1 MKAQRYVV
9 MIGLVAQ
16 CAAMHCHA
24 QPALVPDPTFQA
36 TFRGADEV
44 RIFDLAEAPDHKWLV
59 RGRFDSVNGTPR
71 TNLTRLNPDGS
82 VDPTFTPAAEMPW
95 GPWPVQ
101 DDGKILFGENWGDI
115 RRPATP
121 FNHVLVRLNADGS
134 LDTTFA
140 PPSDVLV
147 FPYVQS
153 ILIESNGDILVG
165 GIRFE
170 SNGDILE
177 GSLRLNPTGGIEG
190 TLSIS
195 GTPLLVNPDGTIM
208 VRTGWGGLVRLK
220 PDGTVDPT
228 FTADVYCPFYDPSR
242 SQRLALDSN
251 GRLLVGAEYGGLY
264 RLNNTGAI
272 DAVLRPAEEGPFE
285 VWVDQLGR
293 AQRSVHR
300 DR

>member
-9 MIGLVAQ
+9 MIGLVTQ

-71 TNLTRLNPDGS
+71 TNLARLNPDGS

-153 ILIESNGDILVG
+153 ILIESDGDILVG
-165 GIRFE
+165 SLPFE
-170 SNGDILE
+170 FNGQKLE
-177 GSLRLNPTGGIEG
+177 GSLRLNPTGGVES
-190 TLSIS
+190 TLSTS
-195 GTPLLVNPDGTIM
+195 GTPLVVNPDGR
-208 VRTGWGGLVRLK
+208 RTLQIGGEAGWRYQVQTSDDCKTWTPLDEVTGNGVLTSYSDAR
-220 PDGTVDPT
+220 
-228 FTADVYCPFYDPSR
+228 APS
-242 SQRLALDSN
+242 A
-251 GRLLVGAEYGGLY
+251 G
-264 RLNNTGAI
+264 
-272 DAVLRPAEEGPFE
+272 E
-285 VWVDQLGR
+285 VWPQRFYRCLVSLDAGEG
-293 AQRSVHR
+293 AQRTR
-300 DR
+300 DAR